1 MTVQEQELLAG
12 LDPFDILD
20 AEAARLDA
28 HFGALP
34 PDGWD
39 RPSNCAGWSVR
50 DVLGHL
56 AGEERYNHACLDGDL
71 AGFRRELAEAGVDS
85 GGFNEWCVRQRR
97 DRPVEV
103 VLAEWREASART
115 RRDMRARGADATVV
129 TMAGPYPVG
138 LQTFHYASEYATH
151 ADDVAAPVSGEE
163 EPSRTH
169 WRQRFA
175 RFVLRERDA
184 PVYVRESEPD
194 GRIHVEL
201 DGVTAELAPA
211 EFVAATVGRLD
222 AEHPLDPL
230 LREALRC
237 LA

>member
-1 MTVQEQELLAG
+1 MTVQEEQLLAG

-39 RPSNCAGWSVR
+39 RPSGCAGWSVR
-50 DVLGHL
+50 DVLAHL

-71 AGFRRELAEAGVDS
+71 DGFRRELVDAGAEPGS
-85 GGFNEWCVRQRR
+85 FNEWCVRQRR
-97 DRPVEV
+97 GRPVGEV
-103 VLAEWREASART
+103 LDEWREASART
-115 RRDMRARGADATVV
+115 RRDMRARGAEATLE

-138 LQTFHYASEYATH
+138 LQAFHYASEYATH
-151 ADDVAAPVSGEE
+151 ADDVDAPVSGEE

-169 WRQRFA
+169 WRQRFG
-175 RFVLRERDA
+175 RFVLRERDT
-184 PVYVRESEPD
+184 PVYVHESEPD

-201 DGVTAELAPA
+201 DGVTAELSPA
-211 EFVAATVGRLD
+211 EFVSATVGRLD
-222 AEHPLDPL
+222 PQHPLEPL